1 MSLPGASPVVA
12 GPDGSFELPT
22 QLAPWPQTLQVSAVD
37 PAGNVTV
44 SEKSIMGGA
53 DLQDVPWPVVIA
65 VVVIA
70 AAFVSSMR
78 GIRPQRAARFPSTP
92 AAEEFAVIEDLPS
105 GRMPPDD

>member
-1 MSLPGASPVVA
+1 
-12 GPDGSFELPT
+12 
-22 QLAPWPQTLQVSAVD
+22 
-37 PAGNVTV
+37 
-44 SEKSIMGGA
+44 MGGA

-78 GIRPQRAARFPSTP
+78 GIRRQRRRRRRGRDSRTDAAARLPSTP
-92 AAEEFAVIEDLPS
+92 VAEEFAVIEDLPS